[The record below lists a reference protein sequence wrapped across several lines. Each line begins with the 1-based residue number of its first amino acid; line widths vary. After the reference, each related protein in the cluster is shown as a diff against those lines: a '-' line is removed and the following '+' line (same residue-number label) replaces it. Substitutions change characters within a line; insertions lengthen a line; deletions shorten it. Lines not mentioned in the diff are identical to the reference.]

1 MAVLSQDEI
10 NKSLNIRKA
19 TVEDLSFLQVIVNA
33 SYSKYI
39 ERIGKP
45 PAPMLLNYNELPK
58 GKDIFVLEVV
68 SDDKGS
74 EIVGSIT
81 IAIDDAGGVVNINN
95 VVVGPA
101 AQGRGYGRTLMDF
114 AERLAREKGIDSL
127 ALYTNVKM
135 HENISI
141 YQKIGYIETERK
153 SEDGHDRVYFRK
165 QLKDQGYQ

>member
-10 NKSLNIRKA
+10 SRGLNIRKA
-19 TVEDLSFLQVIVNA
+19 TVEDLSFLQTIVIA

-39 ERIGKP
+39 ERMGKP

-58 GKDIFVLEVV
+58 EQDIFVLEAI

-74 EIVGSIT
+74 EIVGAIT
-81 IAIDDAGGVVNINN
+81 LAIDEACGVVKISN

-114 AERLAREKGIDSL
+114 AEAVAREKGIDSL
-127 ALYTNVKM
+127 ALYTNEKM
-135 HENISI
+135 HENISL
-141 YQKIGYIETERK
+141 YPKFGYIETERK
-153 SEDGHDRVYFRK
+153 SADGYNRVYFRK
-165 QLKDQGYQ
+165 QLKD